1 MLLQWLFI
9 KNEILISSGDCVG
22 HNSHVIWVESIDFFG
37 VISVER
43 DFFCFFYV
51 DIYLHSQAG
60 LPDDCVGDWEV
71 RLLTCLL
78 RPGLHGQVNL
88 ILCASK
94 AAPFQTQSA
103 SALSQITY
111 QNQAV
116 WLIMGSFRIL
126 SHFASLSRSN
136 FLSSC
141 QIWSRLIE
149 AKIWKENLVVSKIY
163 LLLQSVLW
171 GKLIARQG

>member
-9 KNEILISSGDCVG
+9 EKCNIGQQWKHIYVG
-22 HNSHVIWVESIDFFG
+22 HNSHVILVQSIDSFWGDLCRKENFFG
-37 VISVER
+37 
-43 DFFCFFYV
+43 FHV
-51 DIYLHSQAG
+51 DIYLHSQTG
-60 LPDDCVGDWEV
+60 LPDDCVGDWEL

-116 WLIMGSFRIL
+116 RLIVGSFRIL
-126 SHFASLSRSN
+126 SHFAYLSRSN

-149 AKIWKENLVVSKIY
+149 AKIWKQNLVVSEIY
-163 LLLQSVLW
+163 LLLPSVLW
-171 GKLIARQG
+171 GKLIAR

>member
-1 MLLQWLFI
+1 MVVHWKCNIGQQWR
-9 KNEILISSGDCVG
+9 LICVG
-22 HNSHVIWVESIDFFG
+22 HNSHVIWVESFDSFWGDLCRKRLFLDFH
-37 VISVER
+37 
-43 DFFCFFYV
+43 V
-51 DIYLHSQAG
+51 DIYLHSQTG
-60 LPDDCVGDWEV
+60 LPDDCVGDWEL

-116 WLIMGSFRIL
+116 WLILGYFRIL

-141 QIWSRLIE
+141 QMLSRLIE
-149 AKIWKENLVVSKIY
+149 AKIRKQNLVVSEIH
-163 LLLQSVLW
+163 LLLPSVLW